1 MQVVAEL
8 RHYRYFV
15 EIARRGSFTAASSS
29 LHVTQSALSEQIMD
43 LERELGCKLFDRGR
57 HGARLTSNGEHLLG
71 QAEQLLRNA
80 TEIERTAR
88 SRLMTKRE
96 AFRIAVTM
104 SPLLMWLPEALADLR
119 QRHRSVDV
127 YLEDAPTAE
136 IFLRVTSGKVDLG
149 IVSLGP
155 LAHLDFVGSG
165 LATEVL
171 IEDDWVLLVPVG
183 HRFCA
188 EKVVPLAELRGE
200 PLIMFP
206 RNFSLRT
213 VVDELLEQAGVAI
226 APVIET
232 GWMEMAIRFVS
243 VGLGVCVAPRAVTLL
258 QHPGVEVIELA
269 GRRNPRRALTAIYRA
284 DSPRLKLTERVL
296 AMAREHLDPLR
307 AQAGWDEK
315 LLGSLAA
322 NAS

>member
-57 HGARLTSNGEHLLG
+57 HGARLTSNGEHLLA

-80 TEIERTAR
+80 TEIERTAK

-119 QRHRSVDV
+119 QRHRSVEV

-136 IFLRVTSGKVDLG
+136 IFLRVTGGKVDLG

-165 LATEVL
+165 LVTEVL
-171 IEDDWVLLVPVG
+171 IEDDWVLLVPIG

-188 EKVVPLAELRGE
+188 DKAIPLADLRGE

-213 VVDELLEQAGVAI
+213 VVDDLLEQAGVAI

-258 QHPGVEVIELA
+258 QHPGVEVVELA

-284 DSPRLKLTERVL
+284 DSPRLKLTQRVL
-296 AMAREHLDPLR
+296 TMAGEHLEPLR